1 MTGSIP
7 RTVLVPDDVGMTTLA
22 HRPGIHPVRYDPDL
36 PNLTGGGCWPAAGRD
51 AEVLVV
57 WNHHPE
63 RMLAALA
70 ELTNLRLV
78 QTLTSGVDTWR
89 DRLPP
94 GVRLASTRGAGGAAT
109 AEWALTALL
118 TMFRELPHFL
128 SQQARGRWD
137 YRQTGTLIGARVLV
151 IGAGDVGSHLHHYLT
166 ALGSRTTLVGRTRRP
181 GVAGFAELPGL
192 LGGQDAVVLA
202 VPLDQITR
210 GLVNSTF
217 LASMQD
223 GAVLV
228 NASRGA
234 VVSTDA
240 LVAELLTHRLR
251 AALDV
256 TDPEPL
262 PAGHPLWDCPGLLI
276 TPHVATATP
285 GESLRAWAVAAEQI
299 AVQLSGGDPANLV

>member
-7 RTVLVPDDVGMTTLA
+7 RTVLVPDDVGLTALA
-22 HRPGIHPVRYDPDL
+22 DRAGIRPVRYDPDL
-36 PNLTGGGCWPAAGRD
+36 PSQPRGGCWPTAGRD

-57 WNHHPE
+57 WNHRPE
-63 RMLAALA
+63 RVLAALP
-70 ELTNLRLV
+70 ELANLRLV

-89 DRLPP
+89 GRLPA
-94 GVRLASTRGAGGAAT
+94 GVRLANTRGAGGAAT
-109 AEWALTALL
+109 AEWALAALL
-118 TMFRELPHFL
+118 AMVRELPHFL
-128 SQQARGRWD
+128 SRQAGRQWD
-137 YRQTGTLIGARVLV
+137 YRQTSTLIGARVLV

-181 GVAGFAELPGL
+181 GVAGFPELPGL
-192 LGGQDAVVLA
+192 LGEQDAVVLA
-202 VPLDQITR
+202 VPLDQTTR
-210 GLVNSTF
+210 RLVDSTF
-217 LASMQD
+217 LASMRD

-234 VVSTDA
+234 VVDTDA
-240 LVAELLTHRLR
+240 LVAELVTDRLR

-299 AVQLSGGDPANLV
+299 AVQLAGGDPANLV